1 TVNLDND
8 AFDAEDD
15 SITTAKSVVADLV
28 PTSTVSYGTST
39 IKVVDDEVSQ
49 ENVNLA
55 ISDILTALANSVKT
69 YTIDVTLNGDPAGNS
84 VEISANG
91 STIYD
96 NKVTYG
102 SKLTLTNKASN
113 PDETAWYMNFDSSA
127 VGEGKRT
134 EQYIGEGSRVKT
146 TTLGNMHIRAV
157 SKTVNTP
164 NKVTVKRKY
173 KGDSTK
179 SPIVC
184 VDYVGSSYTLPA
196 SQVIPGYTFNGYT
209 YENGGEI
216 EGSTASISG
225 NTVIIANYSQSESV
239 QKYDV
244 VVKDERGK
252 VIDGY
257 DFTGSNA
264 VPYNT
269 KVEVS
274 YPNAAGW
281 VERVDGKDRLF
292 HIGSDLTFFV
302 TESHEIRAITSLDGY
317 TYPVINI
324 KNSAPIVTP
333 VDGGKKKIIFNAQV
347 ISGSANVLEYGILL
361 ARNETS
367 DSELVVENAGS
378 TTGIL
383 RAKSTK
389 LVGADQFTI
398 SVTTASSG
406 TVSYRAYAT
415 YQVGEGESA
424 EIITVYTDV
433 KTATV

>member
-1 TVNLDND
+1 
-8 AFDAEDD
+8 
-15 SITTAKSVVADLV
+15 
-28 PTSTVSYGTST
+28 
-39 IKVVDDEVSQ
+39 
-49 ENVNLA
+49 
-55 ISDILTALANSVKT
+55 
-69 YTIDVTLNGDPAGNS
+69 
-84 VEISANG
+84 
-91 STIYD
+91 
-96 NKVTYG
+96 
-102 SKLTLTNKASN
+102 
-113 PDETAWYMNFDSSA
+113 
-127 VGEGKRT
+127 
-134 EQYIGEGSRVKT
+134 
-146 TTLGNMHIRAV
+146 
-157 SKTVNTP
+157 
-164 NKVTVKRKY
+164 
-173 KGDSTK
+173 
-179 SPIVC
+179 
-184 VDYVGSSYTLPA
+184 
-196 SQVIPGYTFNGYT
+196 TFNGYT

-244 VVKDERGK
+244 VVKDETGN
-252 VIDGY
+252 VIEGY
-257 DFTGSNA
+257 EFKGSNA

-281 VERVDGKDRLF
+281 VERVNGEDRLF
-292 HIGSDLTFFV
+292 HIGSELTFFV

-317 TYPVINI
+317 TTYPVINI

-333 VDGGKKKIIFNAQV
+333 VDGGKNKIIFNAQI
-347 ISGSANVLEYGILL
+347 ISGEENVLEYGILL
-361 ARNETS
+361 GRGAIS

-415 YQVGEGESA
+415 YQVGEGEDA
-424 EIITVYTDV
+424 KIITVYTGV